1 MHIMRSQLLQRRRI
15 PDIRKQRRQARFRLG
30 EGRGTFPTV
39 TQPIAEA
46 ILPST
51 PLGRIKGLR
60 RPARL
65 VSLKKR
71 SAFAIPQG
79 WRCCKICNG
88 TIAKRCERRPVV
100 PGNKPLIKSCVD
112 LLRRRKVRAAKGLRY
127 PLT

>member
-1 MHIMRSQLLQRRRI
+1 MRIMRSQLLERRRI

-30 EGRGTFPTV
+30 EGRGAFPTV

-79 WRCCKICNG
+79 GGAARSATG
-88 TIAKRCERRPVV
+88 PSRSAVSVAGRP
-100 PGNKPLIKSCVD
+100 GE
-112 LLRRRKVRAAKGLRY
+112 
-127 PLT
+127 

>member
-1 MHIMRSQLLQRRRI
+1 MRIMRSQLLQRRRI

-65 VSLKKR
+65 VSLE
-71 SAFAIPQG
+71 ALGFCHPAGVAVLQ
-79 WRCCKICNG
+79 
-88 TIAKRCERRPVV
+88 
-100 PGNKPLIKSCVD
+100 D
-112 LLRRRKVRAAKGLRY
+112 LQRDHREAL
-127 PLT
+127 